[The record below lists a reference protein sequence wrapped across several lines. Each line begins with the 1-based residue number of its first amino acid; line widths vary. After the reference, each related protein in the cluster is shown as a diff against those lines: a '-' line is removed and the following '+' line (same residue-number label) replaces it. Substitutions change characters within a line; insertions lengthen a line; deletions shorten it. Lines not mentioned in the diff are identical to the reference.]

1 MSIKKLLDK
10 KRILVPFLILT
21 VILIIAGK
29 LFLDAIYVPVIVM
42 YHSVGKK
49 SSALDGYGPKLN
61 VSTEAFQKQ
70 MKFLRER
77 DYKVIP
83 LTEFINRI
91 KKKEKL
97 PRKTIA
103 ITFDDGLKNNFT
115 DAYPILKK
123 YNLPATIFV
132 STDFIGEEKFL
143 TWNDIRIMQDN
154 QITIGSHTMSHKW
167 LPSLTKSDI
176 YEELS
181 VSRKILERMTG
192 RNIEVLSYP
201 LGGFDEAVKEQ
212 AKNAGYI
219 GAVTTNPGR
228 KYPKNDIYALKRVR
242 ISMTSNNLLTFW
254 IETSGYYTFI
264 KEIRDED

>member
-1 MSIKKLLDK
+1 MSIRSRPDK
-10 KRILVPFLILT
+10 KRILVPFLICAVLF
-21 VILIIAGK
+21 VIAGK

-42 YHSVGKK
+42 YHSVGKQ

-61 VSTEAFQKQ
+61 VSTEAFRKQ
-70 MKFLRER
+70 MKFLREHG
-77 DYKVIP
+77 YKVIP

-91 KKKEKL
+91 KKKEKI

-115 DAYPILKK
+115 SAYPILKN
-123 YNLPATIFV
+123 YNLPATVFV

-143 TWNDIRIMQDN
+143 SWSDIRIMQDN
-154 QITIGSHTMSHKW
+154 KITIGSHTMSHKW
-167 LPSLTKSDI
+167 LPSLKEDDI
-176 YEELS
+176 HEELS
-181 VSRKILERMTG
+181 VSKKILERMTG

-201 LGGFDEAVKEQ
+201 LGGFDQMVKEQ
-212 AKNAGYI
+212 AKKAGYI
-219 GAVTTNPGR
+219 GAVATNPGR

-242 ISMTSNNLLTFW
+242 ISMTSDNLLTFW

-264 KEIRDED
+264 KETRDED